1 MTTMV
6 FQEPVLSDRD
16 ERELARTI
24 EAGVFA
30 RSVLDGVATPPSGVT
45 RTELDLI
52 WQAGEVAY
60 DRFVQANLRLVAMV
74 TRRAASRFGVE
85 ADDLFQEGVVGLLEA
100 VRRYDHLRG
109 ARFATFALPWIRMRI
124 GECSVTQ
131 GGTVGLPASRAKAWV
146 QVACARDALAAT
158 LGRRAADEEVAR
170 AVGRPLA
177 QVRDLLRYTPATRTG
192 DLGVWAEVPADPA
205 TAADRLAVQRLLH
218 VLTRDERSVLVA
230 LYGLGDGP
238 ALSYDEVAQRLG
250 VSSSTVRRRE
260 RAALDRLRG
269 SAAEDAA

>member
-85 ADDLFQEGVVGLLEA
+85 ADDLFQEGVVGRW
-100 VRRYDHLRG
+100 RRG
-109 ARFATFALPWIRMRI
+109 
-124 GECSVTQ
+124 
-131 GGTVGLPASRAKAWV
+131 GGTTTCAGQGSRPSR
-146 QVACARDALAAT
+146 C
-158 LGRRAADEEVAR
+158 
-170 AVGRPLA
+170 
-177 QVRDLLRYTPATRTG
+177 
-192 DLGVWAEVPADPA
+192 
-205 TAADRLAVQRLLH
+205 
-218 VLTRDERSVLVA
+218 
-230 LYGLGDGP
+230 
-238 ALSYDEVAQRLG
+238 
-250 VSSSTVRRRE
+250 
-260 RAALDRLRG
+260 RG
-269 SAAEDAA
+269 SACGSGSAR